1 MFSNNVQD
9 NMVGKNNLSN
19 NRREI
24 ILFNMLHQK
33 SFCNFLMKKKRGEND
48 LSKRIIN
55 SLSLAD
61 SGVYDIDRIINPNT
75 GVIQSIHHNYSTES
89 IYTTCRQ
96 KQQYKDAV
104 SNPIRYFLN
113 TDKISCFSQFPETT
127 HEEAMKQG
135 FQAWENKN
143 EKKGKKKAFF
153 N

>member
-1 MFSNNVQD
+1 
-9 NMVGKNNLSN
+9 MVGNNILSN

-33 SFCNFLMKKKRGEND
+33 SFSNFLMKKKRGEDD
-48 LSKRIIN
+48 LSKMIIN

-61 SGVYDIDRIINPNT
+61 SGENDIDRIINPNT

-113 TDKISCFSQFPETT
+113 TDKISCFSQYPETINQ
-127 HEEAMKQG
+127 EAMKQG
-135 FQAWENKN
+135 VQAW
-143 EKKGKKKAFF
+143 GKKKKKKGEKRAFF

>member
-1 MFSNNVQD
+1 MFSNNLQD
-9 NMVGKNNLSN
+9 NMVGNNNLSN

-48 LSKRIIN
+48 LSKRFIN

-89 IYTTCRQ
+89 IFTTRIQ

-135 FQAWENKN
+135 FQAWGNKN
-143 EKKGKKKAFF
+143 EKKGEKRAFF

>member
-9 NMVGKNNLSN
+9 NMVGNNNLSN

-48 LSKRIIN
+48 LSKRFIN

-89 IYTTCRQ
+89 IFTTRIQ

-135 FQAWENKN
+135 FQAWGNKN
-143 EKKGKKKAFF
+143 EKKGEKRAFF

>member
-1 MFSNNVQD
+1 
-9 NMVGKNNLSN
+9 MVGNNNLSN

-48 LSKRIIN
+48 LSKRFIN

-89 IYTTCRQ
+89 IFTTRIQ

-135 FQAWENKN
+135 FQAWGNKN
-143 EKKGKKKAFF
+143 EKKGEKRAFF

>member
-1 MFSNNVQD
+1 
-9 NMVGKNNLSN
+9 MVDKNKVDKNIYIKNN
-19 NRREI
+19 REI
-24 ILFNMLHQK
+24 IFSDILHQK

-89 IYTTCRQ
+89 IFTTRIQ

-135 FQAWENKN
+135 FQAWGNKN
-143 EKKGKKKAFF
+143 EKKGEKRAFF

>member
-1 MFSNNVQD
+1 
-9 NMVGKNNLSN
+9 
-19 NRREI
+19 
-24 ILFNMLHQK
+24 MLHQK
-33 SFCNFLMKKKRGEND
+33 SFSNFLMKKKRGEND

-75 GVIQSIHHNYSTES
+75 GVILSIHHNYSTES

-113 TDKISCFSQFPETT
+113 TDKISCFSQYPETINQ
-127 HEEAMKQG
+127 EAMKQG
-135 FQAWENKN
+135 VQAWGNKN
-143 EKKGKKKAFF
+143 EKKGEKRAFF

>member
-9 NMVGKNNLSN
+9 NMVGNNNLSN

-48 LSKRIIN
+48 LSKRFIN

-89 IYTTCRQ
+89 IFTTRIQ

-113 TDKISCFSQFPETT
+113 TDKISCFSQFPETINQ
-127 HEEAMKQG
+127 EAMKQG
-135 FQAWENKN
+135 VQAWGNKK
-143 EKKGKKKAFF
+143 EKKGEKRAFF